1 MVCSPTVLEVVTERM
16 LTEPLR
22 KRRDIVK
29 AKSLFT
35 FVAVAILTAFS
46 AAQQSAAPALQG
58 NITDAV
64 GLPGQAWT
72 SMGNLSPIEHNNG
85 YVQSHAEQR
94 AAIFASDSGSITL
107 TPYVS
112 LGLVL
117 HTKGY
122 NWNNKIEPRF
132 GVKLN
137 KFFRNGVVSFGSA
150 YAYEDRFKSLK
161 SSGLIVYA
169 QDWFGWQPV
178 AERASRFPGS
188 SWAAVGKISPV
199 ERGDILGQAY
209 FSQGIIAK
217 RFSRAALVPYGE
229 TTFSRDSKGFDW
241 NNKAVYGGGIKVI
254 MPRGELY
261 TELGAAYLH
270 ESRFDSGRSAGGL
283 TIFMNMSFDWN
294 LLNRKVGR

>member
-1 MVCSPTVLEVVTERM
+1 M

-22 KRRDIVK
+22 KRRDTVK

-35 FVAVAILTAFS
+35 FVAFAILTAFS

-72 SMGNLSPIEHNNG
+72 SIGNLSPIERNNS
-85 YVQSHAEQR
+85 YVQSYVEQS

-117 HTKGY
+117 DTKGY
-122 NWNNKIEPRF
+122 NWNNKVEPRI

-137 KFFRNGVVSFGSA
+137 KFVRIGVVSIGSA

-161 SSGLIVYA
+161 SSGLILYA

-178 AERASRFPGS
+178 SDKASRFPGS
-188 SWAAVGKISPV
+188 SWAAIGNISPA
-199 ERGDILGQAY
+199 ERGAIIAQRY
-209 FSQGIIAK
+209 CPQGIIAT
-217 RFSRAALVPYGE
+217 RSSPATLLPYAEATVSRN
-229 TTFSRDSKGFDW
+229 SK
-241 NNKAVYGGGIKVI
+241 
-254 MPRGELY
+254 
-261 TELGAAYLH
+261 
-270 ESRFDSGRSAGGL
+270 
-283 TIFMNMSFDWN
+283 
-294 LLNRKVGR
+294 

>member
-1 MVCSPTVLEVVTERM
+1 M
-16 LTEPLR
+16 R
-22 KRRDIVK
+22 KRRDTLK

-35 FVAVAILTAFS
+35 FVAFAILTAFS

-72 SMGNLSPIEHNNG
+72 SMGNLSPIEHDNG
-85 YVQSHAEQR
+85 YVQSYVEQS

-117 HTKGY
+117 DTKGY
-122 NWNNKIEPRF
+122 NWNNKVEPRI
-132 GVKLN
+132 GMKLN
-137 KFFRNGVVSFGSA
+137 KFFRTGVVSIGSA

-161 SSGLIVYA
+161 SSGLILYA

-178 AERASRFPGS
+178 SDKASRFPGS
-188 SWAAVGKISPV
+188 SWAAIGNISPV
-199 ERGDILGQAY
+199 ERGDIIAQGY

-217 RFSRAALVPYGE
+217 RFSRATLVPYAE
-229 TTFSRDSKGFDW
+229 ATFSRDSKGFDW
-241 NNKAVYGGGIKVI
+241 DNKAVYGSGVKAIIPHGDVF
-254 MPRGELY
+254 
-261 TELGAAYLH
+261 TELGAGYLH
-270 ESRFDSGRSAGGL
+270 ENRFHSGRSAGAL
-283 TIFMNMSFDWN
+283 TVFMNCSFGWN
-294 LLNRKVGR
+294 LLDRKVGR

>member
-1 MVCSPTVLEVVTERM
+1 MVARPTVLEVFSERM
-16 LTEPLR
+16 RMQAMR

-35 FVAVAILTAFS
+35 CVAVAILTAFS

-85 YVQSHAEQR
+85 YVQSYAEQS

-117 HTKGY
+117 DTKGY
-122 NWNNKIEPRF
+122 DWNNKVEPRI

-137 KFFRNGVVSFGSA
+137 KFFRTGVVSLGSA
-150 YAYEDRFKSLK
+150 YAYEDRFKSL
-161 SSGLIVYA
+161 
-169 QDWFGWQPV
+169 
-178 AERASRFPGS
+178 
-188 SWAAVGKISPV
+188 
-199 ERGDILGQAY
+199 RG
-209 FSQGIIAK
+209 
-217 RFSRAALVPYGE
+217 R
-229 TTFSRDSKGFDW
+229 
-241 NNKAVYGGGIKVI
+241 
-254 MPRGELY
+254 
-261 TELGAAYLH
+261 
-270 ESRFDSGRSAGGL
+270 
-283 TIFMNMSFDWN
+283 
-294 LLNRKVGR
+294 

>member
-1 MVCSPTVLEVVTERM
+1 MF
-16 LTEPLR
+16 TEPLR

-35 FVAVAILTAFS
+35 FVAFAILTAFS

-72 SMGNLSPIEHNNG
+72 SIGNLSPIERNNS
-85 YVQSHAEQR
+85 YVQSYVEQS

-117 HTKGY
+117 DTKGY
-122 NWNNKIEPRF
+122 NWNNKVEPRI

-137 KFFRNGVVSFGSA
+137 KFVRIGVVSIGSA

-161 SSGLIVYA
+161 SSGLILYA

-178 AERASRFPGS
+178 SDKASRFPGS
-188 SWAAVGKISPV
+188 SWAAVGNISPV
-199 ERGDILGQAY
+199 ERGDIIGQGY

-217 RFSRAALVPYGE
+217 RFSRATLVPYAE
-229 TTFSRDSKGFDW
+229 ATFSRDSKGFDW
-241 NNKAVYGGGIKVI
+241 DNKAVYGSGVKAIIPHGDV
-254 MPRGELY
+254 Y
-261 TELGAAYLH
+261 TELGAGYLH
-270 ESRFDSGRSAGGL
+270 ENRFHSGRSAGAL
-283 TIFMNMSFDWN
+283 TVFMNFSFGWN
-294 LLNRKVGR
+294 LLDRKVGR